1 MPFTPVR
8 SSCHASRNT
17 PRSLHRRRR
26 ATVKALPA
34 LVGLLSYLTGAIA
47 IPAGAQPRQRGGSA
61 ETKKRTEE
69 AIQVEVED
77 MVVTPAGV
85 AITLVSDET
94 QQELHLMVGSV
105 EGQSILRAL
114 RHASI
119 PRPQTHDLMKT
130 MLERDG
136 WQVTRVVIRD
146 LVDDTYYADIVME
159 RPGEFGI
166 EGNVEE
172 RTIDARP
179 SDAMALGL
187 RFDAKIYV
195 RQKVFDKEKEK
206 LQEAPSDKEEE
217 TPETLTI

>member
-1 MPFTPVR
+1 MR
-8 SSCHASRNT
+8 ST
-17 PRSLHRRRR
+17 PRIPQRTTAHNATNVHRQRR
-26 ATVKALPA
+26 ADRLTALA
-34 LVGLLSYLTGAIA
+34 LLGILGYLCGSLSAT
-47 IPAGAQPRQRGGSA
+47 AQSRQRSK
-61 ETKKRTEE
+61 TKDQGDEVV
-69 AIQVEVED
+69 QVEVDD
-77 MVVTPAGV
+77 MVVTPRGMAM
-85 AITLVSDET
+85 TLTSDET

-130 MLERDG
+130 LLEEDG
-136 WQVTRVVIRD
+136 WQVTRVIIRD

-195 RQKVFDKEKEK
+195 RQKVFDKEREH
-206 LQEAPSDKEEE
+206 LQEAPSDKKEEDA
-217 TPETLTI
+217 PDTLTI